1 MGIARPGIGTG
12 VMAGC
17 GLAIAIIGY
26 MYLHSREA
34 APLQDP
40 SPDAT
45 SALYL
50 HDVAGPA

>member
-1 MGIARPGIGTG
+1 MNSRQILIA
-12 VMAGC
+12 MAII
-17 GLAIAIIGY
+17 LAVAIIGY

-50 HDVAGPA
+50 DAAPAIA

>member
-1 MGIARPGIGTG
+1 MNGRQIVIAMVII
-12 VMAGC
+12 
-17 GLAIAIIGY
+17 LAIAVIAY

-45 SALYL
+45 TTSLVEVRDAT
-50 HDVAGPA
+50 V

>member
-1 MGIARPGIGTG
+1 MNARQIIIAMVII
-12 VMAGC
+12 
-17 GLAIAIIGY
+17 LAVAVIAY

-45 SALYL
+45 TTSLVEMRHTPMA
-50 HDVAGPA
+50 A

>member
-1 MGIARPGIGTG
+1 MNGRQIVIAMVII
-12 VMAGC
+12 
-17 GLAIAIIGY
+17 LAIAVIAY

-45 SALYL
+45 TTSLVEARHLPM
-50 HDVAGPA
+50 AA

>member
-1 MGIARPGIGTG
+1 MNSRQIMIA
-12 VMAGC
+12 M
-17 GLAIAIIGY
+17 AIILAVALIAY

-45 SALYL
+45 SALTVHEAAL
-50 HDVAGPA
+50 RT

>member
-1 MGIARPGIGTG
+1 MNSRQILIA
-12 VMAGC
+12 M
-17 GLAIAIIGY
+17 AIILAVAIVGY

-45 SALYL
+45 SALRS
-50 HDVAGPA
+50 DASSAT

>member
-1 MGIARPGIGTG
+1 MNSRQIFIA
-12 VMAGC
+12 MAII
-17 GLAIAIIGY
+17 LAVAIIGY

-50 HDVAGPA
+50 RDVAGRA

>member
-1 MGIARPGIGTG
+1 MNSRQILIA
-12 VMAGC
+12 M
-17 GLAIAIIGY
+17 AIILAVAIVGY

-45 SALYL
+45 SALSIG
-50 HDVAGPA
+50 APSAT